1 MNRKLLFYIGGALGL
16 LIIILLLFRTC
27 NSNVKPAQGKPLAR
41 VYDNYF
47 YYSDADGIGLGLK
60 PEDSIRQLQI
70 YLDKWIVDQL
80 VLGVAKQNISGAD
93 QNKIDRL
100 VEAYKNSLILNSYEE
115 KLINRE
121 LDTVITPEQLADYY
135 TQNKD
140 QYVTGQNWVRCHFIK
155 AKRTISEVEN
165 IRAWFKSGTEAD
177 FEKLKQFCLNK
188 SEINFALEK
197 EKWIPLEK
205 ILNEIPG
212 DFDEGYLN
220 INRILD
226 RTDDQYLY
234 LFRIFEFR
242 DKDAPAPLAQIQ
254 DEITRIIMQQRRS
267 EILKNLR
274 NTAFEKAKR
283 GKVFEKY

>member
-1 MNRKLLFYIGGALGL
+1 MNRKLLFIIGGALGL
-16 LIIILLLFRTC
+16 LIIVLLLFRTC
-27 NSNVKPAQGKPLAR
+27 KSSVKPAQGSPLAR
-41 VYDNYF
+41 VYNNYF
-47 YYSDADGIGLGLK
+47 YSADANGIGMGLK

-80 VLGVAKQNISGAD
+80 VLGVAKQNISTAE
-93 QNKIDRL
+93 QSRIDRL
-100 VEAYKNSLILNSYEE
+100 VESYRNALTITSYEE
-115 KLINRE
+115 KLVNRE

-140 QYVTGQNWVRCHFIK
+140 QYVTGQNWVRCHFVK
-155 AKRTISEVEN
+155 AKRTVKDLEN
-165 IRAWFKSGTEAD
+165 LRAWFKSGTDED
-177 FEKLKQFCLNK
+177 FEKMRQFCVNK
-188 SEINFALEK
+188 PEINYALEK

-205 ILNEIPG
+205 ILKEIAV
-212 DFDEGYLN
+212 DLDEGSLN

-226 RTDDQYLY
+226 RTDEEHLY
-234 LFRIFEFR
+234 LLKIFEFR

-274 NTAFEKAKR
+274 STVFEKAKR
-283 GKVFEKY
+283 NKVFEKY